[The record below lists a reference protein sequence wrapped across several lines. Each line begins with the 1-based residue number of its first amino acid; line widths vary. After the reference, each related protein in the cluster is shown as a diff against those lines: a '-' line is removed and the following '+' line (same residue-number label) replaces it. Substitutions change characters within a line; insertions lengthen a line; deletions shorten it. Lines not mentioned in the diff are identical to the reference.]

1 MDGHGTI
8 TWDEFV
14 ENAKSLIRVSD
25 EILDSWK
32 FNGDK
37 DIPGQ
42 AYLTRQIKTFVNND
56 LITGSVDGSYSM
68 NNSNDMYKMSEVK
81 DPFEASNDQEVP
93 LIIEHHVLWSMSYS
107 VPILLFNGYL
117 SDFPGINPVSVEL
130 AQRLVHHGRLNY
142 SELSQAIHPILGKTF
157 LQLHPCMSK
166 ELIQNTSKSKNKLVS
181 WLSAVAP
188 AALNFQLKNEYFA
201 LTN

>member
-1 MDGHGTI
+1 M
-8 TWDEFV
+8 
-14 ENAKSLIRVSD
+14 
-25 EILDSWK
+25 
-32 FNGDK
+32 K

-68 NNSNDMYKMSEVK
+68 NSNDMYKMSEVK

-117 SDFPGINPVSVEL
+117 SG
-130 AQRLVHHGRLNY
+130 NY
-142 SELSQAIHPILGKTF
+142 
-157 LQLHPCMSK
+157 
-166 ELIQNTSKSKNKLVS
+166 
-181 WLSAVAP
+181 
-188 AALNFQLKNEYFA
+188 
-201 LTN
+201 

>member
-1 MDGHGTI
+1 MVIMNFLGKT
-8 TWDEFV
+8 
-14 ENAKSLIRVSD
+14 
-25 EILDSWK
+25 
-32 FNGDK
+32 

-42 AYLTRQIKTFVNND
+42 AYLSREIKTFVNNN
-56 LITGSVDGSYSM
+56 LITGSDDGSHSM
-68 NNSNDMYKMSEVK
+68 NSNDMYKMSEVK
-81 DPFEASNDQEVP
+81 DPFEASSDQEVP
-93 LIIEHHVLWSMSYS
+93 LIIEHHILWSMSYS
-107 VPILLFNGYL
+107 VPVLLFNGFL

-142 SELSQAIHPILGKTF
+142 SELSQTIHPILGKTF

-188 AALNFQLKNEYFA
+188 AALNFQLKNEYFT
-201 LTN
+201 LTNESEVCH